1 MREILSPSLAERTSL
16 HLGGRALAELVLER
30 AGDYPLLEE
39 RLRQLGGSPFIIGAG
54 TNLLARDGE
63 LPVVLIRSAIG
74 TGPEIVS
81 ESATRA
87 RVRAGAAIPLPR
99 LLGFCSRHG
108 LGGLEGLVGIPGSV
122 GGAVAMNAGSY
133 GCETCRHLVE
143 ITAIVD
149 GRVQTFPAGKLQYG
163 YRSLLVDGK
172 KSGFLVLEAIFDLT
186 KTDRNGISKL
196 MHRNICEKK
205 SKQPVTAW
213 SAGCVFK
220 NPAPDKPAG
229 ILLDK
234 AGFRGRR
241 LGGMAFSAMHANFLI
256 NEGNGSA
263 TAAFELM
270 EKARQG
276 VLEQFGIALETEVRI
291 VPCPSR

>member
-1 MREILSPSLAERTSL
+1 MREIPSPSLAERTSL
-16 HLGGRALAELVLER
+16 HLGGRAMAELVLEHPD
-30 AGDYPLLEE
+30 DYPLLTE

-54 TNLLARDGE
+54 TNLLAHDGE
-63 LPVVLIRSAIG
+63 LPVVLLRAAIKE
-74 TGPEIVS
+74 GPEVIR
-81 ESATRA
+81 ESDTRA
-87 RVRAGAAIPLPR
+87 RVRVGAGVPLPR
-99 LLGFCSRHG
+99 LLGFCARRG
-108 LGGLEGLVGIPGSV
+108 LGGLEGLAGIPGSV

-133 GCETCRHLVE
+133 GCETCGNLLE

-149 GRVQTFPAGKLQYG
+149 GVPRVFPAARLQYG
-163 YRSLLVDGK
+163 YRSLLVDGRK
-172 KSGFLVLEAIFDLT
+172 DGFLVLEATFDLT
-186 KTDRNGISKL
+186 KVDRDGIFKT

-229 ILLDK
+229 ILLDR

-241 LGGMAFSAMHANFLI
+241 LGGMAFSDLHANFLI

-263 TAAFELM
+263 AAAFELI
-270 EKARQG
+270 EQARQG
-276 VLEQFGIALETEVRI
+276 VLEQFGIMLETEVRV
-291 VPCPSR
+291 VPCPFR